1 MTQRSQEGSHQ
12 DRQCG
17 VRVEAAAMSKVGRG
31 GGGWNEGLTACS
43 RGVQLD
49 YRGTSEPEVPG
60 PGHRVRWPEE
70 TNSGR
75 DTLE

>member
-31 GGGWNEGLTACS
+31 GGGWNEGLTASFKGCPV
-43 RGVQLD
+43 GLQG
-49 YRGTSEPEVPG
+49 YE
-60 PGHRVRWPEE
+60 
-70 TNSGR
+70 
-75 DTLE
+75 